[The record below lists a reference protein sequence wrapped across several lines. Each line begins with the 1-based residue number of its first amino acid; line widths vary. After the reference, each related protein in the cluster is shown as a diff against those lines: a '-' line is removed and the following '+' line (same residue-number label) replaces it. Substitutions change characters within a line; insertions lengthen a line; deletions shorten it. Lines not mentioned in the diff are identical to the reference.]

1 MWCSDSFRL
10 MRGRC
15 ALPPVGRDVPIGL
28 NIERFLGENAP
39 TVREILDQLRGRG
52 TRGFRLV
59 GDPVQVADGIER
71 LAAETDLDG
80 FLLEPVFEPA
90 DLEDFGRLVM
100 PILRERGRLRA
111 GVPGNTLR
119 SRVTERPGHD
129 RLGAEHPVLAD

>member
-1 MWCSDSFRL
+1 M
-10 MRGRC
+10 
-15 ALPPVGRDVPIGL
+15 
-28 NIERFLGENAP
+28 
-39 TVREILDQLRGRG
+39 
-52 TRGFRLV
+52 
-59 GDPVQVADGIER
+59 QVADAIEH

-111 GVPGNTLR
+111 GTPGNTLR

-129 RLGAEHPVLAD
+129 RLGDAHPVLAD